1 LLLFTRW
8 LDTRQIAGVS
18 SAFILV
24 DSIAGLAGN
33 LASVRSLPPALPLR
47 ALAAAIGG
55 LIGAELGSRKLG
67 TVALQRVLA
76 VVMII
81 AALKLLLT

>member
-1 LLLFTRW
+1 M
-8 LDTRQIAGVS
+8 S

-47 ALAAAIGG
+47 TLAAAIGG

-67 TVALQRVLA
+67 NVALQRVLA